1 MFECFL
7 EILLRYWADC
17 VLLFFDAGL
26 MAHIGI
32 RIDHEILNQR
42 LLTLSE
48 MGVSQMQHF
57 FL

>member
-7 EILLRYWADC
+7 EILLGYWANC

-26 MAHIGI
+26 MANIGI
-32 RIDHEILNQR
+32 RIDYEILNGR
-42 LLTLSE
+42 CFTLSE